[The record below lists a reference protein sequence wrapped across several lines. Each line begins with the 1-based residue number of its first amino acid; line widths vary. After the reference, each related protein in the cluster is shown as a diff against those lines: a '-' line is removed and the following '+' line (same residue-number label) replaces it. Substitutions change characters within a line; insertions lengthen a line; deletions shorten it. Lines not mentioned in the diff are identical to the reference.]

1 MTCGG
6 SSTEIC
12 GGSSRLSVYQ
22 SSTQVPPFLV
32 NATTVDGGRTEQ
44 TFQGCFTDNANN
56 RTLGGFAFTS
66 SKNMTVENC
75 IRGCNENGYSMGGVE
90 YGTECY
96 CGGSV
101 PATSLLASNASCEV
115 MMCSGNTTEF
125 CADGSRLAVYA

>member
-1 MTCGG
+1 MACGG
-6 SSTEIC
+6 LSTEIC

-22 SSTQVPPFLV
+22 SYTQASPVLV
-32 NATTVDGGRTEQ
+32 NTTTVDGGETEQ
-44 TFQGCFTDNANN
+44 TFQGYFTDNANN
-56 RTLGGFAFTS
+56 RTLDGFAFTS

-75 IRGCNENGYSMGGVE
+75 IRGCHENGYSVGGVE

-101 PATSLLASNASCEV
+101 PATDLLAGNASCQV
-115 MMCSGNTTEF
+115 MMCSGNTAEF